1 MLQKQQQQQQQ
12 LQLQQQL
19 QQQKGV
25 PDASLR
31 GSVIQIDD
39 SCSDDAC
46 IHTISD
52 DSDADDGG
60 GKGVAA
66 CDELL
71 DHGKSMRSC
80 PLPHHVPAFG
90 AVTTRLLQALWMTSN
105 FVSELW
111 VGAGRG

>member
-1 MLQKQQQQQQQ
+1 MLQKQQQ
-12 LQLQQQL
+12 LLQQ

-25 PDASLR
+25 PDVSLR
-31 GSVIQIDD
+31 GNVIQIDD

-52 DSDADDGG
+52 DSDADDDG

-80 PLPHHVPAFG
+80 SLPHHVQAFR

-105 FVSELW
+105 FVSELL
-111 VGAGRG
+111 VGAARG